1 MIDSYRHVFATMFW
15 FAVLPGPVGAVLYR
29 FLQHSFFQKWGMR
42 DSQFGDLFGRFAY
55 RAQKPWT
62 GCPPG

>member
-1 MIDSYRHVFATMFW
+1 MFW

-29 FLQHSFFQKWGMR
+29 FSSILFQKWGMR

-55 RAQKPWT
+55 RAHPADRAELCHHGQF
-62 GCPPG
+62 